1 MRKEKES
8 LWKEDRQY
16 VSGNDVQRYQ
26 LHNAEWGIIHSPY
39 AMEERVIRLISEGNT
54 EELLHFGEGVDV
66 RSPQLGTMSKNPKKQ
81 MEYAAVLAVS
91 FGFRAAI
98 NGGVDPYFA
107 YDLNDLFLQRISEA
121 DGEEALMSIMEE
133 GMLAAAKEVRKVI
146 RRRESS
152 PYVKKVKNYI
162 RSHLTSHLTLS
173 DISKHIG
180 VSEEYLSRHF
190 RAVTGIGIHSYIM
203 DERIQAAKN
212 LLCEE
217 KLSIE
222 QIANYLDFSSQSHF
236 TAVFRKAVG
245 TTPAI
250 WRKEHKGSNSLKESD
265 FEISIP
271 DTEK

>member
-1 MRKEKES
+1 MSEEES
-8 LWKEDRQY
+8 SL
-16 VSGNDVQRYQ
+16 
-26 LHNAEWGIIHSPY
+26 GIIHSPY
-39 AMEERVIRLISEGNT
+39 AMEERVIQLISEGNT

-66 RSPQLGTMSKNPKKQ
+66 RSLQLGTMSKNPKKQ

-98 NGGVDPYFA
+98 NGGVDPYLA

-121 DGEEALMSIMEE
+121 DSEEALMSIMEE

-173 DISKHIG
+173 DISEHIG

-250 WRKEHKGSNSLKESD
+250 WRKEHKESN
-265 FEISIP
+265 FEISTP

>member
-1 MRKEKES
+1 MKECLCGDEISEERSS
-8 LWKEDRQY
+8 L
-16 VSGNDVQRYQ
+16 
-26 LHNAEWGIIHSPY
+26 GIIHSPY
-39 AMEERVIRLISEGNT
+39 AMEERVIQLISEGNT

-66 RSPQLGTMSKNPKKQ
+66 RSLQLGTMSKNPKKQ

-98 NGGVDPYFA
+98 NGGVDPYLA

-121 DGEEALMSIMEE
+121 D
-133 GMLAAAKEVRKVI
+133 
-146 RRRESS
+146 
-152 PYVKKVKNYI
+152 
-162 RSHLTSHLTLS
+162 
-173 DISKHIG
+173 
-180 VSEEYLSRHF
+180 SEKYLSRHF

-250 WRKEHKGSNSLKESD
+250 WRKEHKESD
-265 FEISIP
+265 FEISTP